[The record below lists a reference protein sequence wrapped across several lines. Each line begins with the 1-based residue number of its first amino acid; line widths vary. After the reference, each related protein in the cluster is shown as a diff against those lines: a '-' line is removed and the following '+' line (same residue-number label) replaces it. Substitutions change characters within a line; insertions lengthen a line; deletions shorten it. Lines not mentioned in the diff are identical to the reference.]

1 MKPFLEIR
9 WRRQP
14 RVWVAYVLV
23 AIWGAGC
30 ARLPD
35 NSQRTESFAFTDT
48 ADTPLGR
55 TFADAAARHP
65 GHSGLHPMPNG
76 VDAFAARIT
85 LADLAQRSIDVQY
98 YIWDPDPI
106 GRLLI
111 ERLLA
116 AADRGVRV
124 RVLLDDYASTADDRG
139 LLALDGHPNVEVRLF
154 NPIALRSNK
163 TLGLLFDSSRANRR
177 MHNKSFNADN
187 QVAIVGGRNIADEYF
202 EVADDSNMAD
212 LDVVSVGPVVRDVG
226 QSFDQY
232 WNSPAS
238 FPITTLTHRTVS
250 PEDFAAASAQ
260 LKADGDRTRKSPAGI
275 AFAASSLV
283 EQIRSGGLP
292 SFYWGDATLVYD
304 DPRKAAA
311 QSDDP
316 QHRLL
321 PKVRSIIDNAKHE
334 VVLVSPYFI
343 PGRSGMEFFCALRR
357 RGVRV
362 VILTGAMASTDVLSV
377 YAAYSRYR
385 EELLAMGVELYEFK
399 PNAVHLVEGDQCG
412 GKRAETASRASLH
425 GKFFGFDHTSVFV
438 GSLNLDPRSAK
449 LNTEV
454 GVIFQSPEMADQL
467 WRRLDERLMEIAWK
481 VEAVPMDSFG
491 DYVRLNWVTRE
502 NGATVRLTDEP
513 GQSFFRN
520 LWVALVRILPIE
532 SQL

>member
-1 MKPFLEIR
+1 M
-9 WRRQP
+9 
-14 RVWVAYVLV
+14 
-23 AIWGAGC
+23 
-30 ARLPD
+30 
-35 NSQRTESFAFTDT
+35 FTDAVT
-48 ADTPLGR
+48 Q
-55 TFADAAARHP
+55 HP

-76 VDAFAARIT
+76 VDAFAARTT
-85 LADLAQRSIDVQY
+85 LADLAQRSLDVQY

-139 LLALDGHPNVEVRLF
+139 LLALDSHPNVEVRLF
-154 NPIALRSNK
+154 NPIALRSRK
-163 TLGLLFDSSRANRR
+163 TLGLLFDASRATRR

-202 EVADDSNMAD
+202 EVADDANMAD
-212 LDVVSVGPVVRDVG
+212 LDVVSIGPVVRDVG
-226 QSFDQY
+226 QSFDEY

-238 FPITTLTHRTVS
+238 FPITTLTHRTSS
-250 PEDFAAASAQ
+250 PEDFATALAR
-260 LKADGDRTRKSPAGI
+260 LKADSDQTRASPAGV
-275 AFAASSLV
+275 AFAASPLV
-283 EQIRSGGLP
+283 EQIRSGGLT
-292 SFYWGDATLVYD
+292 FYWGNATLVYD

-321 PKVRSIIDNAKHE
+321 PKVKAVIDDVQHE
-334 VVLVSPYFI
+334 VVLVGPYFI
-343 PGRSGMEFFCALRR
+343 PGRSGMEFFRTLRQ

-362 VILTGAMASTDVLSV
+362 VILTASMASTDVLSV

-385 EELLAMGVELYEFK
+385 NELLAMGVELYEFK
-399 PNAVHLVEGDQCG
+399 PNAVHRVEGDKSG
-412 GKRAETASRASLH
+412 GKRSETTSRASLH
-425 GKFFGFDHTSVFV
+425 GKFFGFDRTSVFV

-454 GVIFQSPEMADQL
+454 GVIFESPEMADQL
-467 WRRLDERLMEIAWK
+467 WRRLDDRLMEIAWK
-481 VEAVPMDSFG
+481 VEAVPMDSSG

-502 NGATVRLTDEP
+502 NGALVRLTDEP
-513 GQSFFRN
+513 GQSFCRN